1 MSEKN
6 KTVYFKRNKYRADE
20 FSVNDLPLSR
30 RQQFFDILKNDWKT
44 LLFLGL
50 IILLASLPYITLNIM
65 YWFIRSN
72 LRAQLLADGGTEEMV
87 FKGLQLT
94 DILYE
99 AICVPATLILV
110 IPFAGAARVMKR
122 LVHGEG
128 VLFKDDFFEGI
139 KMNSLQFLVI
149 IFIYSV
155 LRFLMQFAY
164 IMIYNIPTMSEII
177 YGVSNGLLYLIF
189 VPILLFMLTQASIYK
204 IKFFL
209 NFKNSYQLAIH
220 SIFVM
225 FIFALIIFG
234 VYFLRYITHPILRGG
249 MDTLIFVLSPLYLLA
264 LNLYTMSRFDIFIN
278 KDYYPEIYRKG
289 LRPYEVKED

>member
-6 KTVYFKRNKYRADE
+6 KTVYFKRNKYRAND
-20 FSVNDLPLSR
+20 FSENDLPLSR
-30 RQQFFDILKNDWKT
+30 GQQFFDIFKNDWKT

-65 YWFIRSN
+65 YWFIRTN
-72 LRAQLLADGGTEEMV
+72 LPAQLIADGGTEEMV

-99 AICVPATLILV
+99 TLCVPAALILV
-110 IPFAGAARVMKR
+110 VPLAGSARVMKR

-128 VLFKDDFFEGI
+128 VLFKDDFFQGI
-139 KMNSLQFLVI
+139 KLNSLQFLVI

-155 LRFLMQFAY
+155 LRFVMQFAF

-204 IKFFL
+204 IKFWM
-209 NFKNSYQLAIH
+209 NFKNSYQLAIR

-225 FIFALIIFG
+225 FIFALILFG
-234 VYFLRYITHPILRGG
+234 VYFLRYINHPILRGG
-249 MDTLIFVLSPLYLLA
+249 LDALIFILSPLYLLA
-264 LNLYTMSRFDIFIN
+264 LNLYTMSRFDIYIN
-278 KDYYPEIYRKG
+278 KDNYPEIYRKG